1 MNGKAYVIIKT
12 TVHNAGSQPHLTSEA
27 DHIYGNF
34 ADAVTRL
41 NELQARNE
49 KHAKVNRLDE
59 MTLSLDFGDTKMI
72 YSIDSALMD

>member
-27 DHIYGNF
+27 DHIYGSY
-34 ADAVTRL
+34 ADAV
-41 NELQARNE
+41 A
-49 KHAKVNRLDE
+49 RLDE
-59 MTLSLDFGDTKMI
+59 MTLSLNFGDTKMI